1 MSAAS
6 ENPDLSGLSIYE
18 RAEKYSHW
26 LKSLPLRDR
35 VAHSLMQEEYTCPSQ
50 KHYEALVRLATREN
64 AISAW
69 TKLHSMPA
77 KRDGCSFDSV
87 VSYVGR
93 EAALCFLSPA
103 SKRTASE
110 IKSAGVK
117 AAKLAIELAKLIE
130 GHSTL
135 QFFGMRIAPP
145 DMKDAPTLPYS
156 EYGHEGMV
164 FRLRAFADL
173 ASKSATSTPI
183 VPRPR
188 QASADAHAFAVYI
201 CDLFEYAYG
210 APCIEAATA
219 LVSEV
224 FDTLIDTD
232 TVKKWWQ
239 RRAGDDDQGDT
250 SEELP

>member
-1 MSAAS
+1 MT
-6 ENPDLSGLSIYE
+6 
-18 RAEKYSHW
+18 
-26 LKSLPLRDR
+26 
-35 VAHSLMQEEYTCPSQ
+35 V
-50 KHYEALVRLATREN
+50 
-64 AISAW
+64 
-69 TKLHSMPA
+69 
-77 KRDGCSFDSV
+77 KRDGWCFESV
-87 VSYVGR
+87 VSFVGR
-93 EAALCFLSPA
+93 EAAFCFLPPA

-135 QFFGMRIAPP
+135 QFSGMRIAPP
-145 DMKDAPTLPYS
+145 DMKNAPTMPYS
-156 EYGHEGMV
+156 EYSHEGMV

-173 ASKSATSTPI
+173 ASTSATSDPI
-183 VPRPR
+183 VPRPN
-188 QASADAHAFAVYI
+188 QDSADAHTFAISI

>member
-1 MSAAS
+1 MSASA
-6 ENPDLSGLSIYE
+6 DDTGKSGLSVFE
-18 RAEKYSHW
+18 RAEQYSQW

-35 VAHSLMQEEYTCPSQ
+35 VTHSLMPWDYMCPSQ
-50 KHYEALVRLATREN
+50 KHYEALERLATREN
-64 AISAW
+64 AIRAW
-69 TKLHSMPA
+69 EKLHSMTV
-77 KRDGCSFDSV
+77 KRAGWSFDYVMSL
-87 VSYVGR
+87 VGR
-93 EAALCFLSPA
+93 EAAFCFLPPA
-103 SKRTASE
+103 NKRTASE

-135 QFFGMRIAPP
+135 QFSGMRIAPP
-145 DMKDAPTLPYS
+145 DMKNAPTMPDS
-156 EYGHEGMV
+156 EYVHEGMV

-173 ASKSATSTPI
+173 ASKSATSAPI
-183 VPRPR
+183 VPRPK
-188 QASADAHAFAVYI
+188 QASADAHAFAVSI

-224 FDTLIDTD
+224 FDVLIDTD

-239 RRAGDDDQGDT
+239 RRAVDEDQGDT
-250 SEELP
+250 FEELP